1 MAPQRHP
8 RRTVTDAGL
17 LVAGHPGSLDI
28 LFRIGATSAVVP
40 STAAWGGPC
49 HTSDMGKPQT
59 IDEYIGS
66 FAGQSREL
74 LEQVRA
80 LVQEAV
86 PEASEA
92 IKWGN
97 PAWVHP
103 SGTIL
108 LMLSGHAK
116 HANIVFTPSTR
127 EAFDSDLAGFAT
139 GKGSVKLPYGQPVPG
154 DLLRR
159 MIAFRVR
166 EHEDDG
172 VLWM

>member
-1 MAPQRHP
+1 MPLRP
-8 RRTVTDAGL
+8 TVGRA
-17 LVAGHPGSLDI
+17 
-28 LFRIGATSAVVP
+28 
-40 STAAWGGPC
+40 C
-49 HTSDMGKPQT
+49 HTGAIGMPQT
-59 IDEYIGS
+59 IDEYLEG
-66 FAGQSREL
+66 FTGQGREL
-74 LEQVRA
+74 LEQLRA
-80 LVQEAV
+80 LAHEAV

-92 IKWGN
+92 IKWGY

-108 LMLSGHAK
+108 FMVSGHAT
-116 HANIVFTPSTR
+116 HANIAFTPSTR
-127 EAFDSDLAGFAT
+127 EAFDADLADFAT

-154 DLLRR
+154 DLLHR

>member
-1 MAPQRHP
+1 MVR
-8 RRTVTDAGL
+8 
-17 LVAGHPGSLDI
+17 
-28 LFRIGATSAVVP
+28 
-40 STAAWGGPC
+40 
-49 HTSDMGKPQT
+49 PQT
-59 IDEYIGS
+59 VDEYIDG
-66 FAGQSREL
+66 FTGPGREL
-74 LEQVRA
+74 LEQLRA
-80 LVQEAV
+80 LAHEAV

-92 IKWGN
+92 IKWGY

-108 LMLSGHAK
+108 FMVSGHAG
-116 HANIVFTPSTR
+116 HASVAFTPSTR
-127 EAFDSDLAGFAT
+127 EGFDAQLAGFAT
-139 GKGSVKLPYGQPVPG
+139 GKGTVKLPYDQPVPG